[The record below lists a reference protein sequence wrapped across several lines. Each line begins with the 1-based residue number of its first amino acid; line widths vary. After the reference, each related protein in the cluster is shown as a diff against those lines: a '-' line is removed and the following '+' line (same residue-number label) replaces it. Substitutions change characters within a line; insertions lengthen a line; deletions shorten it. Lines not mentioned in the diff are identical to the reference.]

1 MTSTRMHVWTES
13 IKVCGEE
20 TPDNITMS
28 SKFQFVDGYKPSR
41 ANKRLIRSHAMKG
54 KNAGKSV
61 HRASRLSL
69 VTKQPPRQCMLPSQ
83 AQVNLR
89 YSVDQRDV
97 LKRPASVLSGPGDG
111 LLFCS
116 LPVQFTPAS
125 LHVVSQCKPFTI
137 SLCRQ
142 KDRIALIS
150 HHSLQLCG

>member
-1 MTSTRMHVWTES
+1 MTSTRMHVWTEPINLCS
-13 IKVCGEE
+13 ENA
-20 TPDNITMS
+20 PDNIIMS

-54 KNAGKSV
+54 RNAGKSV
-61 HRASRLSL
+61 HRASRLFL
-69 VTKQPPRQCMLPSQ
+69 VAKQPPRQCLLPRQ
-83 AQVNLR
+83 ALANLR
-89 YSVDQRDV
+89 YGADQRDV
-97 LKRPASVLSGPGDG
+97 LKRPASVLSSPGDG

-142 KDRIALIS
+142 TDRVGLIS
-150 HHSLQLCG
+150 YHSLQLCG